1 MQGPVNGHR
10 TQGPSQVRKVR
21 KFIFRS
27 VQTWPCPLVLGL
39 SAGHAR
45 GQVRRVRTNICRT
58 FRTWPVA
65 SPMEGAHNQRT
76 KPGPKGPTNNLSD
89 LSDLAPCR
97 PREEAQGLRTRLGP
111 KGLENCF
118 LGHFGPGLVLGLCIG
133 LARGQF
139 RKVRQVIFRIFR
151 TWLVAGPVKR
161 RMTRGRG
168 HVRTVRQ
175 VTFSEFSDSAPWRP
189 REGAQ
194 NQRTRPSPKGPKLTL
209 LTFRT

>member
-1 MQGPVNGHR
+1 LQGPVNGHR
-10 TQGPSQVRKVR
+10 TQGPSHVRKVR

-111 KGLENCF
+111 KGLENYVF
-118 LGHFGPGLVLGLCIG
+118 GHFGPGLVLGLCIG

-139 RKVRQVIFRIFR
+139 RKVRQVN
-151 TWLVAGPVKR
+151 
-161 RMTRGRG
+161 
-168 HVRTVRQ
+168 
-175 VTFSEFSDSAPWRP
+175 FSDLSDLACCRP
-189 REGAQ
+189 REEAHDL
-194 NQRTRPSPKGPKLTL
+194 RTRPCPNGPTG
-209 LTFRT
+209 